1 MKDGQSPDASLADWA
16 QISKLRRVYEN
27 AQLAAVRE
35 LLKNPKKM
43 PVALE
48 NALAEA
54 GATGG
59 DLEDL
64 LLNFAPK
71 N

>member
-1 MKDGQSPDASLADWA
+1 MKDGQSPDGRLADWA
-16 QISKLRRVYEN
+16 QITKLRRVYEN

-35 LLKNPKKM
+35 LLKNPKKI
-43 PVALE
+43 PGALE

-59 DLEDL
+59 AVEDL
-64 LLNFAPK
+64 LLKFDPRN
-71 N
+71 